1 MCVIICVEDGD
12 YPSKATLKS
21 AESMNS
27 DGGAIAWL
35 NKDGTKS
42 YRKGLKA
49 SKVWKLIQRQLKP
62 HGIKTA
68 IIHFRIASVG
78 GVKPQLCHPFEIAE
92 DVPMNMRSVKT
103 TRELL
108 FHNGTWS
115 EYSEYLLDFL
125 RAQKEP
131 MAIPKGDYSDSRIMA
146 YLAFHLGHPQLNKMV
161 KGWNKI
167 AILTTDGI
175 VRYGSGWV
183 NHKGNQCSN
192 DYFESERFAYGGYLN
207 DEVTGYSR
215 VCSRDTNDVLLDKY
229 PYIESECRSQ
239 KDKDILDRLRGEFR
253 MSQNDIE
260 EYLFESGLTL
270 YDLLYIKEDEQDS
283 EFKESGWESEQ
294 ARLDQEERCR
304 EI

>member
-146 YLAFHLGHPQLNKMV
+146 YLAFQLGHQELNKLV
-161 KGWNKI
+161 SGWNKI
-167 AILTTDGI
+167 AILTSEGI
-175 VRYGSGWV
+175 VKYGTGWV
-183 NHKGNQCSN
+183 NHKGNSCSN
-192 DYFESERFAYGGYLN
+192 DYAWKTQESVYSWNQSSWSNSRFADDCVTVSVNDYDTPEDKRVIDTLKTKYRMNIDDIEDQLSYGYTLE
-207 DEVTGYSR
+207 DILYEKEVNT
-215 VCSRDTNDVLLDKY
+215 VWDKDDQ
-229 PYIESECRSQ
+229 EARCRS
-239 KDKDILDRLRGEFR
+239 LD
-253 MSQNDIE
+253 
-260 EYLFESGLTL
+260 
-270 YDLLYIKEDEQDS
+270 
-283 EFKESGWESEQ
+283 
-294 ARLDQEERCR
+294 
-304 EI
+304 